1 MERVKIV
8 WQVALLKAR
17 SKERTNADA
26 TGFEGTENGRIMVKW
41 KDCLLFVFFPQRAFQ
56 KLMYEMGWAGWQ
68 ETSFLGS

>member
-26 TGFEGTENGRIMVKW
+26 TGFEETENGRVMVKW
-41 KDCLLFVFFPQRAFQ
+41 KDCLIFSL
-56 KLMYEMGWAGWQ
+56 K
-68 ETSFLGS
+68 SFSEADV